1 MVHVME
7 EPQIERWNVS
17 IPMKL
22 ITKTESVDIK
32 TPIQKVLQM
41 LEKYPAVIVNKNNS
55 YYGIVDSRSIH
66 RARGAL
72 STSKNQSIER
82 YVERIS
88 PIDSKTNMNNVLMQ
102 FMKTRTKAIPFILNK
117 RIVGVFDRST
127 MLKIMLSLR
136 MLDNI
141 FVKDIMNSPIIAIDS
156 NSTLAQ
162 AKAVMENSRINRV
175 IVVKDEKLYGML
187 TYFKLI
193 KNYSSINERL
203 PERKMRT
210 YSQND
215 VLVADI
221 AEKSPKVVSSE
232 KSLSYAVRQLIEQDI
247 SSLIVTNNR
256 SMPVGIISATD
267 IIDNMVARRR
277 IEENRIFISGL
288 DSNMKEYESEILE
301 EIKSFISKIEDM
313 KGDRVEYANIHI
325 RKIKQKIYDI
335 QIRIGLQNGRV
346 ISSHVTD
353 FILERTL
360 NEALDVLKKNIIK
373 DKERY
378 ITVKKLSNVDRE

>member
-1 MVHVME
+1 
-7 EPQIERWNVS
+7 
-17 IPMKL
+17 
-22 ITKTESVDIK
+22 
-32 TPIQKVLQM
+32 
-41 LEKYPAVIVNKNNS
+41 
-55 YYGIVDSRSIH
+55 
-66 RARGAL
+66 
-72 STSKNQSIER
+72 
-82 YVERIS
+82 
-88 PIDSKTNMNNVLMQ
+88 
-102 FMKTRTKAIPFILNK
+102 
-117 RIVGVFDRST
+117 
-127 MLKIMLSLR
+127 
-136 MLDNI
+136 
-141 FVKDIMNSPIIAIDS
+141 MNSPIIAIDS

-162 AKAVMENSRINRV
+162 AKSVMENSRINRV